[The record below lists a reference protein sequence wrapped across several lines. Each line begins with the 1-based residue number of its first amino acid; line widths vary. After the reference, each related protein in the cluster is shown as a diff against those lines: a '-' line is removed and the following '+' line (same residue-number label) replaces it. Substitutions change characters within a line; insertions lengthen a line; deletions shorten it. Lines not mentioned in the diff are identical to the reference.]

1 MIDNAL
7 HVHNGGCLCGSV
19 RYIAQG
25 QPLVVAHCHCKDCQR
40 GTGAGHSTV
49 AMFSID
55 RFQLMG
61 RVAEFKMTS
70 ENGNEVTRVF
80 CPTCGSPIYGTNS
93 GMKGHVSIHLGT
105 IDESATFEPQVVIFA
120 RNLKPWDDMDKG
132 LLTFNAQP
140 NWAPGDDV

>member
-1 MIDNAL
+1 MLFKDDIIFVGVDFFNRFID
-7 HVHNGGCLCGSV
+7 
-19 RYIAQG
+19 
-25 QPLVVAHCHCKDCQR
+25 QPK
-40 GTGAGHSTV
+40 
-49 AMFSID
+49 
-55 RFQLMG
+55 
-61 RVAEFKMTS
+61 
-70 ENGNEVTRVF
+70 NGNEVTRVF